1 MLKYSVMNYCM
12 PADSKIQ
19 TNNTNISL
27 VLKIFTCIQK
37 YKNRTIFKENTNYQ
51 IDSRRNRKPEQTNDS
66 SRNWMSCQMCPL
78 YRGHQAQMV
87 LWLSFTGSWG
97 HLLSLILFPP
107 KDPCCP
113 KTVVCVP
120 NPKAWV
126 RQLWPGLTLQYHWHL
141 NSALPGYP
149 KCVPWMDE

>member
-1 MLKYSVMNYCM
+1 MNYCM

-66 SRNWMSCQMCPL
+66 LRN
-78 YRGHQAQMV
+78 
-87 LWLSFTGSWG
+87 
-97 HLLSLILFPP
+97 
-107 KDPCCP
+107 
-113 KTVVCVP
+113 
-120 NPKAWV
+120 
-126 RQLWPGLTLQYHWHL
+126 
-141 NSALPGYP
+141 
-149 KCVPWMDE
+149 